1 MQLTGQ
7 NTGRTAS
14 SAFLLA
20 RKGNWLARTCIMNVR
35 NETCVE
41 TQTSKVPTQVA
52 FLLISILWP
61 YPSLRK
67 HEQKIKQRVW
77 LSFEA
82 ISGLSFEAHYIFIKS
97 VGSNAVQ
104 TLSKIYSG
112 QVGICVYVYKY
123 THIEQECSRTAR
135 SIFTVFWYSECI
147 ILMVQKLSSCAG
159 RTLSWKYEDNVNNVV
174 CGCNQEWYTV
184 PVANETSTR
193 FDSLL
198 ASIRYP

>member
-7 NTGRTAS
+7 NTGGTAS

-77 LSFEA
+77 LSFQA

-104 TLSKIYSG
+104 PLAKYILVKY
-112 QVGICVYVYKY
+112 VYVCMC
-123 THIEQECSRTAR
+123 TSIHIKQECLRTAR

-147 ILMVQKLSSCAG
+147 ILMVQKLSSCAR

-174 CGCNQEWYTV
+174 CCCNQEWYTV